1 MMDRLWLW
9 CTKVNFWQEHKVYG
23 EHGLAESRI
32 TAEQAIQQTGI
43 RNVFIAN
50 GLELNEQE
58 SVASMPSAQRL
69 ICKSLL
75 HEYSDGKGYVDYEGA
90 EARLLASKGLAA
102 NDRRVEGVFLD
113 DLSTGSI
120 EAGVKPDHLSKL
132 QYINAT
138 IWPYLPLSAAIYT
151 MSLELKGLADMLR
164 HLEQIVLATWQQA
177 NEIETLPQAVARCT
191 ELSGNKPIL
200 LCVYLWDFGNETI
213 ISRSVMQRHLDV
225 AEELVRSQR
234 ITGIM
239 FCGTSLMD
247 IGLESV
253 ECVFDWIKKVGHEP
267 I

>member
-1 MMDRLWLW
+1 MPGQQQTMMDRLWLW
-9 CTKVNFWQEHKVYG
+9 ATKVNVWQEDKNLRLG
-23 EHGLAESRI
+23 STTSRI
-32 TAEQAIQQTGI
+32 TAEQAIQKTGI
-43 RNVFIAN
+43 GNVFIGN
-50 GLELNEQE
+50 GLEFNEQE
-58 SVASMPSAQRL
+58 SLASMPSAQRI
-69 ICKSLL
+69 ICKSAL
-75 HEYSDGKGYVDYEGA
+75 HKYSDGKRYIDYEGA

-138 IWPYLPLSAAIYT
+138 IWPHLPLSAAIYT

-213 ISRSVMQRHLDV
+213 ISRSVMQRHLR
-225 AEELVRSQR
+225 AGASRASPLAGRRWMTSSR
-234 ITGIM
+234 IHPT
-239 FCGTSLMD
+239 TSSRC
-247 IGLESV
+247 SV
-253 ECVFDWIKKVGHEP
+253 SRGP
-267 I
+267 MS